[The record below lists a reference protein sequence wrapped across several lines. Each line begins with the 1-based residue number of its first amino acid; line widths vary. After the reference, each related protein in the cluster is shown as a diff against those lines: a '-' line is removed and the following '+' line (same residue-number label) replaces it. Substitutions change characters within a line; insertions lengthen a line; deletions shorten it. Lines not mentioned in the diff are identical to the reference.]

1 MQFTRKVR
9 PEGNSII
16 VSIPK
21 ELIKVYKVNEYDFVT
36 FEIIKV
42 HRK

>member
-1 MQFTRKVR
+1 MQFSRKVR

-21 ELIKVYKVNEYDFVT
+21 ELIRAYKINEYDLVT
-36 FEIIKV
+36 FEIVKV
-42 HRK
+42 HRE